1 MRKNGE
7 KNYLFRWIAVIL
19 LIMELIASGNFLDMK
34 KSSFI
39 NGLQYEI
46 SPLKIKSV
54 VITDRADL
62 REYYARDY
70 DDRLFEVVVTYE
82 NIGVYAGET
91 NMMPDLSAKDREYHA
106 SRAMPKKDLR
116 LNYAESDTQ
125 IIPAGKTGSV
135 RYFYAIDPGADWVE
149 ISDGIASLYNLKLKD
164 RESIKIR
171 LPETEGEQTFWER
184 TE

>member
-54 VITDRADL
+54 VITDR
-62 REYYARDY
+62 RISG
-70 DDRLFEVVVTYE
+70 
-82 NIGVYAGET
+82 NIMPGT
-91 NMMPDLSAKDREYHA
+91 MM
-106 SRAMPKKDLR
+106 
-116 LNYAESDTQ
+116 
-125 IIPAGKTGSV
+125 
-135 RYFYAIDPGADWVE
+135 
-149 ISDGIASLYNLKLKD
+149 ISCLKWL
-164 RESIKIR
+164 
-171 LPETEGEQTFWER
+171 
-184 TE
+184 